1 MLLGVFDDFDFY
13 SVIIVI
19 DFYSV
24 IIVIDSVI
32 IVIDVSQKEI
42 I

>member
-19 DFYSV
+19 DSV